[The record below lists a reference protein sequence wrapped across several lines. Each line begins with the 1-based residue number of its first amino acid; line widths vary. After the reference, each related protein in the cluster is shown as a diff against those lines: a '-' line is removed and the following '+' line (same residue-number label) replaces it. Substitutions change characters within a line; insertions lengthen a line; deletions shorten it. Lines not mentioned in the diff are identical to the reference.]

1 MFGGIIMIHRIA
13 PKTYSEQEQIYS
25 EIVQNLLN
33 NQATVIK
40 PYNQDMLN
48 VLLYGMALLS
58 KSFFDK
64 PMAFKNN
71 FGKSGALQTFG
82 YEGVDSDTNRR
93 EGKDEKELYH
103 ITRQRIKDFIYFIS
117 VSMRKSYNFELFMD
131 FAELFIN
138 NIYEELQIR
147 VDKNVNKLCNSQIFL
162 QDVDTRPFRKSIL
175 RGLKYP
181 AKYGKHQEIIASA
194 HTDIGFITLV
204 PYCPGIEIYDFEK
217 GRWESWVEDGKDQK
231 FLIIPGQMLEFM
243 TDGKIKALPHRV
255 RKVLEHDRIQ
265 FVYFAQPP
273 LYSKKFL
280 EAFNMTTKQFF
291 NRRM

>member
-1 MFGGIIMIHRIA
+1 MIKRIC
-13 PKTYSEQEQIYS
+13 PKTRAEQNLIYLD
-25 EIVQNLLN
+25 IVQNLLEN
-33 NQATVIK
+33 NATVLQ
-40 PYNQDMLN
+40 PYNHETLKG
-48 VLLYGMALLS
+48 LLHGMTLLS
-58 KSFFDK
+58 TSFFNK
-64 PMAFKNN
+64 PIELKKN
-71 FGKSGALQTFG
+71 FGKRGALQTFG
-82 YEGVDSDTNRR
+82 YEGVDSITNRR

-103 ITRQRIKDFIYFIS
+103 ITRQKINDFRDFITNEEQN
-117 VSMRKSYNFELFMD
+117 MCDFEIFMD
-131 FAELFIN
+131 FAERLVNYIYFDLQLECEIGLN
-138 NIYEELQIR
+138 NMPGFG
-147 VDKNVNKLCNSQIFL
+147 KFP
-162 QDVDTRPFRKSIL
+162 QDANTRPFRKSIL

-181 AKYGKHQEIIASA
+181 AKYGKHQDIIASA
-194 HTDIGFITLV
+194 HTDIGFLTLV
-204 PYCPGIEIYDFEK
+204 PYCPGIEIYNFEK

-291 NRRM
+291 NRRV